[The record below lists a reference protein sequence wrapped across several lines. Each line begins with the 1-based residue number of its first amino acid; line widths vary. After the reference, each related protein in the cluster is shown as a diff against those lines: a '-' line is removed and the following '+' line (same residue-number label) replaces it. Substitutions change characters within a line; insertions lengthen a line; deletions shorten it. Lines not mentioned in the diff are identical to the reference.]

1 MIRGRKV
8 ILGVTGGIAAYKAAE
23 LLRLMVKEGAEVW
36 TIMTRSAAEFVR
48 PLTFHALSGHP
59 VRLELFGPE
68 QNGAIEHISLAD
80 KADVAVV
87 APATANVI
95 AKMAHGIADDMLTT
109 TLLAVR
115 CPVVVCPAMNVN
127 MYGHPAVQG
136 NLEVLRKRGVTL
148 VEPEEGELACGWE
161 GKGRLPDPERILE
174 ELRAVLT
181 PHDLEGE
188 HILVTAGPTW
198 EAMDPVR
205 FLSNRSS
212 GKMGFALALVA
223 RRRGAQV
230 TLVSGPTHL
239 QAPHGVR
246 FIPVTSAE
254 EMYNAV
260 MGELQEA
267 TVVIKA
273 AAVSDFRPARVEAE
287 KVKKEGIKSLSV
299 SLERTPD
306 ILSAVGTQKGG
317 RLLVGFAAE
326 TRDLLSYA
334 REKLR
339 KKNLDMIVA
348 NDLMKPGAGFQVDT
362 NMVTLLHRDGRVE
375 ELPQMSKEDV
385 AGAILDRIV
394 EYRGGGHKRAKIKRR
409 KGIGDVSRGVGG
421 P

>member
-1 MIRGRKV
+1 MIRGRNV

-23 LLRLMVKEGAEVW
+23 LLRLMVKEGAKVW
-36 TIMTRSAAEFVR
+36 TVMTRSAAEFVR
-48 PLTFHALSGHP
+48 PLTFHALSGNP

-68 QNGAIEHISLAD
+68 QTGAIEHIALAD
-80 KADVAVV
+80 KADVVVV
-87 APATANVI
+87 APATANII

-148 VEPEEGELACGWE
+148 VEPDQGELACGWE

-174 ELRAVLT
+174 ALRGALS

-205 FLSNRSS
+205 FISNRSS

-223 RRRGAQV
+223 KRRGAEV

-239 QAPHGVR
+239 QAPDGVR
-246 FIPVTSAE
+246 FVPVTSAQ
-254 EMYNAV
+254 EMYDAV
-260 MGELQEA
+260 MGHLEQA

-273 AAVSDFRPARVEAE
+273 AAVSDFRPARVEAD
-287 KVKKEGIKSLSV
+287 KVKKDGVESLFIP
-299 SLERTPD
+299 LEKTPD
-306 ILSAVGTQKGG
+306 ILSAVGANKGG

-326 TRDLLSYA
+326 TRDILSYA
-334 REKLR
+334 QEKLR

-348 NDLMKPGAGFQVDT
+348 NDLTRPGAGFQVDT
-362 NMVTLLHRDGRVE
+362 NMVTLLHRDGTVE

-385 AGAILDRIV
+385 AAAILDRIV
-394 EYRGGGHKRAKIKRR
+394 RYRGGLPKRGRDREAK
-409 KGIGDVSRGVGG
+409 GN
-421 P
+421 